1 MCLPMF
7 SQGTWPQK
15 NNFSRIE
22 RCVGIGFSINGKGYI
37 GLGKGASLLDPHKDF
52 WQYDSVSDT

>member
-1 MCLPMF
+1 MF
-7 SQGTWPQK
+7 SQGTWLQK